1 MGEKLTQRAVDTLPP
16 GTYADSASRGL
27 YLRVTGEGAHRS
39 WLLRRKVDG
48 KRYDVGLGGTRSIP
62 VQKARAEAARLMSM
76 PAADFIAEVR
86 PAKKV
91 AEPERSVR
99 TFKEVC
105 DEFVQWNIAVGNW
118 EELSKSHRVFESR
131 MRCHVWPKIGGMPI
145 DEIAPADLA
154 EIVTPN
160 WHRPDLVDR
169 CLAFSKKVFDWAK
182 AKGYTRRDNPA
193 DRRGALQFLLPS
205 TKHVVQNRGALAV
218 KDLPA
223 FFAATLRE
231 SQNAARQCFEFS
243 ILTATRNQTA
253 REARW
258 EQIDFDEKI
267 WTVPPEQLKVKANGA
282 LVVPLAPEVID
293 FLQSIKRPHE
303 GLVFPNRYGNIM
315 SDTMV
320 GRVAHL
326 TPGKW
331 IDAAETMKR
340 GEEVRPTQ
348 HGIAR
353 ATFMTWSQDDAL
365 GNDKRFDVRVAHM
378 CLHHKLQDGYNGAYE
393 RQSMFI
399 RRREL
404 MEAWAKYCFSAVPH
418 SARGQA

>member
-16 GTYADSASRGL
+16 GTYADAAARGL

-39 WLLRRKVDG
+39 WLLRRTIDG
-48 KRYDVGLGGTRSIP
+48 HRYDVGLGGTRSLSLM
-62 VQKARAEAARLMSM
+62 KARAEAARLMTLP
-76 PAADFIAEVR
+76 PATFIAEVR
-86 PAKKV
+86 PQKK
-91 AEPERSVR
+91 AAPERPTVR
-99 TFKEVC
+99 TFKQVC
-105 DEFVQWNIAVGNW
+105 DEFILWNIEVGNW

-131 MRCHVWPKIGGMPI
+131 MRCHVWPKIGALPI
-145 DEIAPADLA
+145 DEIKPSDMA

-160 WHRPDLVDR
+160 WHRPDVVDR
-169 CLAFSKKVFDWAK
+169 CLAFAKKVFDWAK
-182 AKGYTRRDNPA
+182 AKGYTTRDNPA

-231 SQNAARQCFEFS
+231 SQCPARQCFEFS

-258 EQIDFDEKI
+258 EQIDFEQKI

-282 LVVPLAPEVID
+282 LVVPLAPQVIA
-293 FLQSIKRPHE
+293 FLQAIDPPHE
-303 GLVFPNRYGNIM
+303 GLIFPNPKGEVM

-326 TPGKW
+326 TPGEW
-331 IDAAETMKR
+331 IDEAETLKR
-340 GEEVRPTQ
+340 GVKVLPTQ

-404 MEAWAKYCFSAVPH
+404 MEAWADYCYSAVV
-418 SARGQA
+418 